1 MIENRH
7 KDLFFKFWDKYIHY
21 FTFEDF
27 NILLN
32 LINFEVKSEEW
43 FRQFI
48 ERHTTKMFFE
58 ALPVKEQLDFI
69 ERMIKASEY
78 Y

>member
-7 KDLFFKFWDKYIHY
+7 KDLFFKFWDKYIHH
-21 FTFEDF
+21 FTLEDF

-48 ERHTTKMFFE
+48 ERHSTKMFFE
-58 ALPVKEQLDFI
+58 SLPVNEQLDFI